1 MKAYKAFDH
10 DWSCRG
16 FKYAIGQTYKHDG
29 AVRLCASGFHACEAP
44 LDVLAYYPPTA
55 RFAEVTL
62 GGVSPETQGDSK
74 RAAAE
79 ITARRE
85 LSLGELI
92 AAQVAYVKATGS
104 GEIAEGYDSKAASS
118 GTGSTAAS
126 VGYRSTAASVGYRS
140 TAASS
145 GNGSTAASSG
155 NDSKAASVGY
165 RSTAASVG
173 YRSTAASVGYRS
185 TAASSGDYST
195 AASVGYRSTAASS
208 GDYSTAASSGDYSTA
223 ASSGDY
229 STAASSGTGSKA
241 ASSGTGSKAASSGY
255 ASTAAS
261 SGHGSTAAS
270 SGEQTVAMVAG
281 LNGRAKAGPRGAFAL
296 PWLDGGQV
304 RIAVGIIGDAG
315 IKPDTWY
322 RVGDQGQ
329 LIETEE

>member
-1 MKAYKAFDH
+1 MKAYKAFDN

-79 ITARRE
+79 ITIDRE

-92 AAQVAYVKATGS
+92 AAQVAYVKATGG
-104 GEIAEGYDSKAASS
+104 GEIAGGYGSTAASS
-118 GTGSTAAS
+118 GTGSNAAS
-126 VGYRSTAASVGYRS
+126 SGTGS

-155 NDSKAASVGY
+155 NGSTAASVGY

>member
-79 ITARRE
+79 ITIDRE

-92 AAQVAYVKATGS
+92 AAQVAYVKATGG
-104 GEIAEGYDSKAASS
+104 GEIAGGYGSTAASSGTGSNAASSGTGSNAASSGNGSTAASSGTGSNAASSGNGSKAASS
-118 GTGSTAAS
+118 GTGSKAAS
-126 VGYRSTAASVGYRS
+126 SGTGSKAASSGNGS

-155 NDSKAASVGY
+155 NDSKAAS
-165 RSTAASVG
+165 
-173 YRSTAASVGYRS
+173 
-185 TAASSGDYST
+185 
-195 AASVGYRSTAASS
+195 S
-208 GDYSTAASSGDYSTA
+208 GDYSTAASSGERTI
-223 ASSGDY
+223 
-229 STAASSGTGSKA
+229 
-241 ASSGTGSKAASSGY
+241 
-255 ASTAAS
+255 
-261 SGHGSTAAS
+261 
-270 SGEQTVAMVAG
+270 AMVAG
-281 LNGRAKAGPRGAFAL
+281 LNGRAKAGIQGAFAL
-296 PWLDGGQV
+296 PWLDGDQV
-304 RIAVGIIGDAG
+304 RIAVGIIGEAG
-315 IKPDTWY
+315 VKPDTWY

-329 LIETEE
+329 LIEVKE